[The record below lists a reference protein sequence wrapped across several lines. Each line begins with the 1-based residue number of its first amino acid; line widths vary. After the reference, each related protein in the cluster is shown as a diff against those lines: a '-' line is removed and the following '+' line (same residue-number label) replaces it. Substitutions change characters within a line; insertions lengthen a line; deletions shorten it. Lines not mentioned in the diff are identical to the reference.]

1 MSVDAHHIKAVG
13 ELSGVNTR
21 IGWDAS
27 ISSGEWWQYYTC
39 SSPIIGREDDLSS
52 TTRAGRLTALSGLF
66 KDTLSDWL
74 ITRNRRKPG
83 EVRFIEGFVHDG
95 RITVFCFVP
104 YCGMINGKSIK
115 YISET
120 TWKKGSVALTK
131 KMDGMDVIYIYLYQQ
146 TCGENMIG
154 NPNKNKKSNYLR
166 ID

>member
-1 MSVDAHHIKAVG
+1 MSVEAHHIKEVG

-39 SSPIIGREDDLSS
+39 SSLIINREDDLFS

-66 KDTLSDWL
+66 KDKLSNWL

-83 EVRFIEGFVHDG
+83 EVRFIEGFVHG
-95 RITVFCFVP
+95 RRIIVFHLVP
-104 YCGMINGKSIK
+104 YCGIINGKSIK

-120 TWKKGSVALTK
+120 TWKKGSVASTK
-131 KMDGMDVIYIYLYQQ
+131 KMDCIYISVC
-146 TCGENMIG
+146 T
-154 NPNKNKKSNYLR
+154 NKHAVKIWFEIQIKTKN
-166 ID
+166 